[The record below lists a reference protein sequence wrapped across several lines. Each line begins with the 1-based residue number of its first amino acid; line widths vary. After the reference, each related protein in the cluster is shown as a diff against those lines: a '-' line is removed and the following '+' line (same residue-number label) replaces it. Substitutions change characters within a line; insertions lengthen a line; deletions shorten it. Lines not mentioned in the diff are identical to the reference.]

1 MFNVVDD
8 LGGRNDFSPTVV
20 EFYSVESSS
29 VLFGYDSRE
38 NDTVFRLA
46 TVLSEATTLENEKVG
61 FKAPPLQ
68 RFFEGVR
75 AQARQANV

>member
-20 EFYSVESSS
+20 EILFCWI
-29 VLFGYDSRE
+29 VLFGYDYGE